1 MISGIICEFN
11 PFHAGHKHLIS
22 QVKAARTDAV
32 VCVMSGNFVQRGAFA
47 VYDKRTRAQSALEGG
62 ADLVLEL
69 PTPYATLSAEGFARA
84 GVQLLEATG
93 VVEQLAFGAECA
105 DMQALTDLSGKIKA
119 RQADIAEVMKSGCSY
134 PAARRQVIDSPLLDT
149 PNNILALE
157 YMDCTRLPCKCVRR
171 LGLGHDTADPLYS
184 ASAIRSTLPADE
196 IYSMDHCQRSVLA
209 VLRRMNTSEWATIE
223 DVTDG
228 LENRLFRAAQSAVCL
243 DELYSAVKTK
253 RYTHAR
259 IRRIVLR
266 AYLGI
271 HKNDFP
277 ASPPYLRVLGFNAAG
292 RDLLAKMQKAATLPT
307 VTRMADVKALSS
319 EEQALFQLE
328 SRCTDLYALGAKKPL
343 PGGAEQRLQ
352 IVSI

>member
-11 PFHAGHKHLIS
+11 PFHAGHKHLID
-22 QVKAARTDAV
+22 QVKCHPGDAV

-47 VYDKRTRAQSALEGG
+47 VYDKRARTETALKGG

-69 PTPYATLSAEGFARA
+69 PTAYATRSAEGFARA

-93 VVEQLAFGAECA
+93 VVERLAFGTECA
-105 DMQALTDLSGKIKA
+105 DLQALTALAGEIKA
-119 RQADIAEVMKSGCSY
+119 HQREIAQVMKTGCSY
-134 PAARRQVIDSPLLDT
+134 PAARRKVIDSPLLDT

-157 YMDCTRLPCKCVRR
+157 YMECTQLPCTCVQR

-184 ASAIRSTLPADE
+184 ASAIRATLPAE
-196 IYSMDHCQRSVLA
+196 AIYSIEHCQRAVLA
-209 VLRRMNTSEWATIE
+209 VLRRMEAADWAAID

-228 LENRLFRAAQSAVCL
+228 LENRLARAAQSATSL
-243 DELYSAVKTK
+243 EELYTTIKTK

-271 HKNDFP
+271 GKGDYP
-277 ASPPYLRVLGFNAAG
+277 ATPPYLRVLGFTAKGAEILNRAKG
-292 RDLLAKMQKAATLPT
+292 RHTLPLS
-307 VTRMADVKALSS
+307 ASLAELEKAG
-319 EEQALFQLE
+319 EAAARFAALE
-328 SRCTDLYALGAKKPL
+328 ARAADLYHAFT
-343 PGGAEQRLQ
+343 PGLAPCGSEYTTPV
-352 IVSI
+352 IKI

>member
-11 PFHAGHKHLIS
+11 PFHAGHKHLID
-22 QVKAARTDAV
+22 QVKCHPGDAV
-32 VCVMSGNFVQRGAFA
+32 VCVMSGNFVQRGTFA
-47 VYDKRTRAQSALEGG
+47 VYDKRARTETALKGG

-69 PTPYATLSAEGFARA
+69 PTAYATRSAEGFARA

-93 VVEQLAFGAECA
+93 VVERLAFGTECA
-105 DMQALTDLSGKIKA
+105 DSQALTALAGEIKA
-119 RQADIAEVMKSGCSY
+119 HQGEIAQVMKTGCSY
-134 PAARRQVIDSPLLDT
+134 PAARRKVIDSPLLDT

-157 YMDCTRLPCKCVRR
+157 YMECTQLPCTCVQR

-184 ASAIRSTLPADE
+184 ASAIRATLPAE
-196 IYSMDHCQRSVLA
+196 AIYSIEHCQRAVLA
-209 VLRRMNTSEWATIE
+209 VLRRMEAADWAAID

-228 LENRLFRAAQSAVCL
+228 LENRLARAAQSATSL
-243 DELYSAVKTK
+243 EELYTTIKTK

-271 HKNDFP
+271 GKEDYP
-277 ASPPYLRVLGFNAAG
+277 ATPPYLRVLGFNAAG
-292 RDLLAKMQKAATLPT
+292 KALLAKMQHSATLPT
-307 VTRMADVKALSS
+307 VTRMADVKALSP
-319 EEQALFQLE
+319 EGQALFRLE

-352 IVSI
+352 IVST